1 MSTAAAV
8 AIVVG
13 TAVSIDATRD
23 AAKASKERNK
33 VQTASQKAQDS
44 ASLRQQARQERIRR
58 AKILQAGENTGTS
71 GSGREVG
78 SIAALRTQVSAN
90 EARVAGQQNTAEG
103 IGELNQ
109 DIADSQVQQAL
120 GQGIK
125 SIGSSA
131 FSATGGFDNL
141 FKGS

>member
-44 ASLRQQARQERIRR
+44 AALRQQARQERIRR
-58 AKILQAGENTGTS
+58 AKILQAGENTGS
-71 GSGREVG
+71 GASSREVG
-78 SIAALRTQVSAN
+78 SIAALQTQVAAN
-90 EARVAGQQNTAEG
+90 VGRVEGQQKTAEG
-103 IGELNQ
+103 IGKLNQ
-109 DIADSQVQQAL
+109 DIADSQVQKGL

-131 FSATGGFDNL
+131 FSTTGGFDNL